1 MKESKT
7 NTEKEILCPFCGSP
21 LPEGASFCPH
31 CTRSI
36 HSRTRQ
42 KAPKPLQKK
51 FLHIAALA
59 AALAVVV
66 GGIWLYTRPQT
77 VEGDGGVLY
86 TPIRTA
92 AIRWWWGDLT
102 APTSRLRS
110 YVRQPRQ
117 A

>member
-1 MKESKT
+1 MKESKIT
-7 NTEKEILCPFCGSP
+7 SEKQNLCPLCGAP
-21 LPEGASFCPH
+21 LPDGAAFCPH
-31 CTRSI
+31 CARSI
-36 HSRTRQ
+36 KPRTRQ
-42 KAPKPLQKK
+42 KAPRPLQKK

-66 GGIWLYTRPQT
+66 GGTWLYNPPP
-77 VEGDGGVLY
+77 DGGGRRRRGVHRQGRQLSGGG
-86 TPIRTA
+86 
-92 AIRWWWGDLT
+92 GDLT